1 MTITK
6 SIVSF
11 TLPLS
16 CSVESNSFSIDKV
29 HTVNWK
35 TKDIVG
41 NVIKIDEYN
50 FDEISDN
57 NLFTI
62 SSEGTQEVIRSMNKR
77 GKEIERIR
85 KQEEKHQLHEHKVA
99 SLSFW
104 SWITQGLTGFVC
116 LLFGIIAIFFCIRHC

>member
-11 TLPLS
+11 TLPLT

-29 HTVNWK
+29 HTVLWK
-35 TKDIVG
+35 TQDIEG
-41 NVIKIDEYN
+41 NIIKIDEYN
-50 FDEISDN
+50 FEEFSDA
-57 NLFTI
+57 NLLTI
-62 SSEGTQEVIRSMNKR
+62 PSQGTREVIKSMNKR

-85 KQEEKHQLHEHKVA
+85 KQEERHQIQENQVA

-104 SWITQGLTGFVC
+104 SWITKGATGFMG
-116 LLFGIIAIFFCIRHC
+116 LLLGIIAILFCVRHC